1 MRYTSCSYSAMF
13 GRCKVLRFQICR
25 EAPTE
30 EVIRQALR
38 GKRFNSKFG
47 SLRSNYLTIRFQ
59 MGKLENEITQAREE
73 DQKEELEQ
81 LKKQLKSLTR
91 AITKL
96 AVVVVRYKLTALENL
111 FLWVGSMYVLCHSN
125 LEPT

>member
-1 MRYTSCSYSAMF
+1 MCCTSRSYGAMY
-13 GRCKVLRFQICR
+13 GLCQVLRFQICR

-59 MGKLENEITQAREE
+59 MGKLENEITQARVE
-73 DQKEELEQ
+73 DQEEELEQ

-111 FLWVGSMYVLCHSN
+111 FLSVGSMHVLRLRN